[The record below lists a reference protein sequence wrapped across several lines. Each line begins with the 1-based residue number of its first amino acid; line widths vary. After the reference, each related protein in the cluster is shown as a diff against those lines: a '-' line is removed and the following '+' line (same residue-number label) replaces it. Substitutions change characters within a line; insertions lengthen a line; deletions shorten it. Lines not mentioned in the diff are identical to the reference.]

1 MTAVPPLRARLLL
14 LAAAALFSTGG
25 AAIKATSLTSWQV
38 ASFRSGIA
46 ALTLFLL
53 LRGSRSLPSGATL
66 AVGLVY
72 AATMILFVVA
82 NKLTTSANTIF
93 LQDTAPLY
101 VLLAS
106 PLLLG
111 ERVRRAELWFMGAL
125 AAGLLLF
132 FVGAEPPRDTAPDPS
147 TGNLLAL
154 ASGLTW
160 AATIVGL
167 RWMGTRGGGTQGAES
182 ALVAGNVFACLA
194 VLPMALPVA
203 GVSTLDVAIVL
214 FLGVFQIGLAYVCLS
229 AGITGVKALE
239 ASLLL
244 LLEPVLNPIWAWLAH
259 GESPGRWSLAG
270 GVIILAATA
279 VRTVT
284 AGRLP
289 PGTAPGRRL

>member
-1 MTAVPPLRARLLL
+1 MTGVGPLRARLLL

-25 AAIKATSLTSWQV
+25 AAIKAASLTSWQV
-38 ASFRSGIA
+38 ASFRSGTA
-46 ALTLFLL
+46 ALTLVLL
-53 LRGSRSLPSGATL
+53 LRGARRLPSGPSLGVA
-66 AVGLVY
+66 LVY
-72 AATMILFVVA
+72 AATMILFVLA

-106 PLLLG
+106 PLVLG
-111 ERVRRAELWFMGAL
+111 EPVRRAELWFMAAL

-132 FVGAEPPRDTAPDPS
+132 FVGAEPPRETAPDPS
-147 TGNLLAL
+147 SGNLLAL
-154 ASGLTW
+154 GSGMTW

-167 RWMGTRGGGTQGAES
+167 RWIGTRGGGGEGTEP

-194 VLPMALPVA
+194 ALPMALPVA
-203 GVSTLDVAIVL
+203 TVSATDVAIVL

-229 AGITGVKALE
+229 VGITGVKALE

-244 LLEPVLNPIWAWLAH
+244 LLEPVLNPIWAWLVH

-270 GVIILAATA
+270 GVVILAATTA
-279 VRTVT
+279 RTM
-284 AGRLP
+284 AGRDQN
-289 PGTAPGRRL
+289 G